1 MVRGTREGH
10 PHSCGTAPDFRG
22 GPAGTGFPLI
32 GLRIRAEGHP
42 CPGVFSWCEEY
53 RAAACSASSDSDSP
67 CSAAL
72 RSCLPSPTLGARGA
86 PAGTVRWW
94 RPHLDGTLAHEAPRY
109 RSMRM
114 PTRFDRL
121 SAWARVRSV
130 VSQSGGD
137 CFPSGC
143 CAIVGLRQG
152 PSRGAE
158 GLSPPSNSS
167 LLRAIA
173 NSPRGSKQ
181 LIPQLEDLAMSSCQR
196 RASQDAH
203 NPPTSA
209 KSDAVAQRTLGR
221 GPRFKS
227 SPGCDARSPAGRSPR
242 GPEPAGRQPGRGPW
256 SFRFP
261 AAAKLP
267 SWRLTEVSEHG
278 TSGTI
283 FPALTGRGPK

>member
-1 MVRGTREGH
+1 VRGTREGH

-152 PSRGAE
+152 PSRAE
-158 GLSPPSNSS
+158 
-167 LLRAIA
+167 
-173 NSPRGSKQ
+173 PRGSALLAIAASCAPLRTPRGGRSSSSLSSKTWRC
-181 LIPQLEDLAMSSCQR
+181 LHASAVHLRMPIIPR
-196 RASQDAH
+196 RAPSQMPSPNGLWDADPDSSPLQDAMRD
-203 NPPTSA
+203 PRQ
-209 KSDAVAQRTLGR
+209 AVR
-221 GPRFKS
+221 
-227 SPGCDARSPAGRSPR
+227 PAGRSLQGASPDGGHGVSDSR
-242 GPEPAGRQPGRGPW
+242 
-256 SFRFP
+256 
-261 AAAKLP
+261 LP
-267 SWRLTEVSEHG
+267 PSYRVG
-278 TSGTI
+278 D
-283 FPALTGRGPK
+283 